1 MKIER
6 SESIKELSKALVAFQ
21 GDVENATK
29 GSTNPAFKSKYAD
42 LAEILNTI
50 RQPLHKHGLAVTQH
64 PSYENGAVHIDTLLL
79 HESGEFLYSC
89 TVIPVTKQDAQGAG
103 SAITYG
109 RRYSLAAI
117 LGISQEDDD
126 GNGSIGTQK
135 YRKVEQRLPPLAP
148 AQEEEVFEWTEEQR
162 QNAYTYLD
170 ITYSLVDEQKF
181 NEVAAKVKGDIAA
194 GENPYKVLNRLLA
207 FNDRAAAKK
216 AKADA

>member
-6 SESIKELSKALVAFQ
+6 SESIQALAKALVAFQ

-42 LAEILNTI
+42 LAEILNTV

-64 PSYENGAVHIDTLLL
+64 PNYEGGHVNIDTLLL
-79 HESGEFLYSC
+79 HESGEFLYSM
-89 TVIPVTKQDAQGAG
+89 TSIPVTKQDAQGAG

-126 GNGSIGTQK
+126 GNASVGKQK
-135 YRKVEQRLPPLAP
+135 YQKIEQRGAVAHEP
-148 AQEEEVFEWTEEQR
+148 EETPFEWTEDQR
-162 QNAYTYLD
+162 QTAYTYLD
-170 ITYSLVDEQKF
+170 LTFTLVEEKKF
-181 NEVAAKVKGDIAA
+181 DEVAKQVKGDIAA
-194 GENPYKVLNRLLA
+194 GVNPDKVLNRLMD
-207 FNDRAAAKK
+207 FNTRAEAKK